1 LANDDASLPDVA
13 YLVRIMDTRR
23 DFIKKAALLSGGTG
37 LAGVLP
43 ASIQR
48 ALAINPAA
56 GSTFL
61 DAEHIVLLMQ
71 ENRSFDHCLGT
82 LRGVRGFNDPRAI
95 TLPDKNLVWLQSNAK
110 GETYAP
116 FRLDIKDSKVTWMS
130 SLPHSWENQV
140 DARNDG
146 KYDRWLDVKQSGN
159 KAYADLPLTM
169 GYFTR
174 EDIPF
179 YYAMADA
186 FTVCD
191 QNFCSSLTGTTP
203 NRLYF
208 WSGTIREKQSADAA
222 PNVRNSEVD
231 YGVPANW
238 TTFPERLEENG
249 ISWKVYQN
257 ELSVGVGFT
266 GEEDAWLANFT
277 DNPLEFFAQY
287 RPEFSAAHYKH
298 LQRSIEKHAS
308 AVVAL
313 EEILRTS
320 TGDEAA
326 AARKQLQEKQG
337 LLLKLRAEEAKWRP
351 ENFEKLSEKEK
362 NIHRKAF
369 TTNEKDPDYHQ
380 LTSLKYKEGDTERTM
395 QVPKGDVLYQF
406 REDVRNGQLP
416 AVSWIV
422 APENFSDHPGAPW
435 YGAWYLAE
443 VMDILTQNPE
453 VWKKTVFILAYDE
466 NDGDFDHV
474 PPFVPPHGPGTG
486 RVSEGIDTSVEYVTR
501 EQELRKKGMK
511 EEDVRESPIGLGY
524 RVPLIVAS
532 PWSRGGMVCSEVFDH
547 TSVLQFLERFLSH
560 KTGKPIVES
569 NISEWRRT
577 ICGDLT
583 SVFRP
588 YNGEKMPLPI
598 FGDKEAFIE
607 SIHKA
612 QFKAVPSGFKKLTAQ
627 EVAAINSSPATAR
640 YMAQQEKGVR
650 PACALP
656 YEIYVDGRISK
667 GAFEISFKA
676 GNERSGK
683 AAAGVPFHVYA
694 PGKYLAADNATYE
707 SVRTWAY
714 AVKAGDRLSDNW
726 PLQSFEKN
734 HYHLRVYGP
743 NGFFREFAGEEKET
757 ELEVICDYERKGKSF
772 TGNIALQLNNHDT
785 QSVTVEIIDHAYG
798 NPVRKKVLG
807 ARSKTN
813 VVLDLQKS
821 HSWYDFSVR
830 IAGRT
835 TFERRY
841 AGHVENGKAGFSDPA
856 MGRVM

>member
-1 LANDDASLPDVA
+1 
-13 YLVRIMDTRR
+13 MDTRR

-37 LAGVLP
+37 LASVLP

-61 DAEHIVLLMQ
+61 DAEHVVLLMQ
-71 ENRSFDHCLGT
+71 ENRSFDHSLGT

-95 TLPDKNLVWLQSNAK
+95 TLPDKNLVWLQSNKK

-140 DARNDG
+140 DARNNG

-159 KAYADLPLTM
+159 KDYADLPLTM

-179 YYAMADA
+179 YYALADA

-208 WSGTIREKQSADAA
+208 WTGTIREKQTQDAA

-231 YGVPANW
+231 YGVPASW

-287 RPEFSAAHYKH
+287 RPQFSVTHHKH
-298 LQRSIEKHAS
+298 LKQSLEKQKK
-308 AVVAL
+308 AVAAL
-313 EEILRTS
+313 EERLKTLS
-320 TGDEAA
+320 GDEAA
-326 AARKQLQEKQG
+326 IRQKELEEKKELLALLQE
-337 LLLKLRAEEAKWRP
+337 REERWRP
-351 ENFEKLSEKEK
+351 EKFELLSEHEK

-380 LTSLKYKEGDTERTM
+380 LTTLQYHDGHTERTM

-406 REDVRNGQLP
+406 REDVKNGQLP
-416 AVSWIV
+416 TVSWIV

-435 YGAWYLAE
+435 YGAWYVAE
-443 VMDILTQNPE
+443 VMDILTQNPD
-453 VWKKTVFILAYDE
+453 VWKKTIFVLAYDE

-474 PPFVPPHGPGTG
+474 PPFIPPYGPGTG
-486 RVSEGIDTSVEYVTR
+486 LVSEGIDTSVEYVTR
-501 EQELRKKGMK
+501 EQELRKKGMQ

-532 PWSRGGMVCSEVFDH
+532 PWSRGGMVNSEVFDH
-547 TSVLQFLERFLSH
+547 TSILQFLERFLSH
-560 KTGKPIVES
+560 KSGKPIVEN

-588 YNGEKMPLPI
+588 YNGEEIPMPA
-598 FGDKEAFIE
+598 FGDKDTFIE

-612 QFKAVPSGFKKLTAQ
+612 QFKEVPSGFRKLTA
-627 EVAAINSSPATAR
+627 EDIRAINNNPATAP
-640 YMAQQEKGVR
+640 YMAQQEEGIR

-656 YEIYVDGRISK
+656 YEMYADGRIHN
-667 GAFEISFKA
+667 GTFEISFKA
-676 GNERSGK
+676 GNELAGK
-683 AAAGVPFHVYA
+683 AAAGIPYHVYA
-694 PGKYLAADNATYE
+694 PGKYLAADNTSFE
-707 SVRTWAY
+707 TVRTWAY
-714 AVKAGDRLSDNW
+714 AVKAGDKLSDQW
-726 PLQSFEKN
+726 PLQAFEN
-734 HYHLRVYGP
+734 GVYHLLVYGP
-743 NGFFREFAGEEKET
+743 NGFFREFAGDAKAPQ
-757 ELEVICDYERKGKSF
+757 LEVLCDYERKGKSF
-772 TGNIALQLNNHDT
+772 TGNIALLLNNPT
-785 QSVTVEIIDHAYG
+785 MQTVTIEIIDHSYG
-798 NPVRKKVLG
+798 KAAQKKVLAG
-807 ARSKTN
+807 RSKTSIM
-813 VVLDLQKS
+813 LDLTKS
-821 HSWYDFSVR
+821 HAWYDFSVR
-830 IAGRT
+830 IAGQT

-841 AGHVENGKAGFSDPA
+841 AGRVENGKSGFSDPA
-856 MGRVM
+856 MGRVKLA